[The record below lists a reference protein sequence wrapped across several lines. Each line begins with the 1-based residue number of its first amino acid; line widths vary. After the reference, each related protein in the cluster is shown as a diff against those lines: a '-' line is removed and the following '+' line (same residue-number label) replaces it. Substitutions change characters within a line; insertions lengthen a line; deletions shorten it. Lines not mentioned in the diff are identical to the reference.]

1 MKGLTHRF
9 PDRSDPVPMPA
20 IARHSVLPVLAAA
33 TLLVA
38 TEPVRAAEPK
48 HLGTFRD
55 WNAFILE
62 EPSGKVC
69 WMASRPKKQQG
80 DFTKRGDVFVL
91 VTHRPAEN
99 SRDVVSFVAGYSF
112 AEGTE
117 ATVQIGNRKFELFT
131 DNDTAWTRDDKT
143 DRALS
148 QAIREG
154 ASMTVRGTS
163 SRGTRTTDTYS
174 LSGSGAAYR
183 AIGDACGVTG

>member
-1 MKGLTHRF
+1 
-9 PDRSDPVPMPA
+9 MPA
-20 IARHSVLPVLAAA
+20 IARLPVPPPALLAAA
-33 TLLVA
+33 VAVALLGPA
-38 TEPVRAAEPK
+38 SAALAAEPR

-55 WNAFILE
+55 WNAFVLE

-112 AEGTE
+112 ADGGDV
-117 ATVQIGNRKFELFT
+117 TVQVGNQKFELFT
-131 DNDTAWTRDDKT
+131 EGDTAWARDDKT

-148 QAIREG
+148 QAIRQG

-174 LSGSGAAYR
+174 LSGSGAAYK